1 MLKRLFI
8 VFVLVMTLFLA
19 PVSAFCDSHV
29 NINTANAEQL
39 ATLPGIG
46 PALAEKIIEY
56 RADFP
61 FESPEDIMKVSGIGE
76 AKFNN
81 MKDMI
86 ALE

>member
-1 MLKRLFI
+1 MLKRFFI
-8 VFVLVMTLFLA
+8 VLALVMALFLA
-19 PVSAFCDSHV
+19 PVTAFSDSHV

-39 ATLPGIG
+39 AGLPGIG

-61 FESPEDIMKVSGIGE
+61 FEAPEDIMKVPGIGE
-76 AKFNN
+76 AKFTN

-86 ALE
+86 AIE